1 MYHHFLP
8 ILISTGNSPTTLE
21 QLAHLAEIIIGIATI
36 YSLWLS
42 RQALKKSDWNSALS
56 TVPSII
62 IRPSEIYVGVRGAP
76 HESGWGVYQAGIQIP
91 EKEDDQR
98 SIRFNITFQAINA
111 GRGAAFNIKKP
122 KIKSIAEYEEGYRK
136 VPLQQQL
143 TDDPFEFTAVIIKSF
158 KEWKEVSGQKIPI
171 EIELPYTNDQGNV
184 NCTSKWSAEIKPFE
198 IDGTNLVVREERL
211 LNRKSTVAYLPN

>member
-1 MYHHFLP
+1 MYHHFIP
-8 ILISTGNSPTTLE
+8 ILILLANSPTILE
-21 QLAHLAEIIIGIATI
+21 QLAYLAEIIIGIATI

-42 RQALKKSDWNSALS
+42 QQALKKSDWNSALS

-62 IRPSEIYVGVRGAP
+62 IKPSEIYVDIRAAP
-76 HESGWGVYQAGIQIP
+76 HETGWGVMQLGSKIP
-91 EKEDDQR
+91 EMSPDQR
-98 SIRFNITFQAINA
+98 SIRFNITFQVTNA

-122 KIKSIAEYEEGYRK
+122 KIKGIAEYEEGFRK

-143 TDDPFEFTAVIIKSF
+143 TDEPFEFTAVIVKDF
-158 KEWKEVSGQKIPI
+158 SGWITMADQKIPI

-184 NCTSKWSAEIKPFE
+184 NCISKWSADIKPFDMV
-198 IDGTNLVVREERL
+198 DGVLKVREERL